1 VASERVPVELTLLV
15 DRNRLRMDERDRFR
29 VGLIATN
36 TGDAPIDPQLF
47 AARLLVDG
55 EPSPAFDLATGN
67 GVMPAGWDVLPA
79 GAETPPVEYP
89 LGEALFT
96 KPGEYLLE
104 LRLDVPDREPVVT
117 GSLTVLVTP

>member
-1 VASERVPVELTLLV
+1 MASERLPVELTLLAEPT
-15 DRNRLRMDERDRFR
+15 RLRMDERDRFR
-29 VGLIATN
+29 VGLVATN
-36 TGDAPIDPQLF
+36 TSDAPIDPQLF

-79 GAETPPVEYP
+79 GAATPPVEYP

-96 KPGEYLLE
+96 EPGEYGLV
-104 LRLDVPDREPVVT
+104 LRLDVPGHDPVEASQTVVVT
-117 GSLTVLVTP
+117 P